1 MESAYEKQCTKVLE
15 FAFRIL
21 KSLDWHMFRFILHN
35 VHMLDQKD
43 ERNGRFCPFLLS
55 RTVYSKS
62 ESEDTKNVSIPL
74 CSLYLATNQADMDKI
89 APLYS
94 ETRTEPSSTRAEST
108 EGMDSPVQ
116 LL

>member
-55 RTVYSKS
+55 GTVYSKS
-62 ESEDTKNVSIPL
+62 EDTKKMSRYHSAPHTWQRMRDQPGGYGQDR
-74 CSLYLATNQADMDKI
+74 SLILENMNGAFLNACREYRR
-89 APLYS
+89 Y
-94 ETRTEPSSTRAEST
+94 
-108 EGMDSPVQ
+108 G
-116 LL
+116 